1 MALSPSTQRET
12 TPTEP
17 THGDPLDLTRPTLFS
32 LPSTQGTKPM
42 GQMTISSLEMKQMER
57 DLTQDHNPIKM
68 TLMDQDLITLIIIRM
83 IPMELDLDP
92 QEMTQMELNH
102 IVHTIRHIIKQ
113 ILQDLLEEEED

>member
-1 MALSPSTQRET
+1 
-12 TPTEP
+12 
-17 THGDPLDLTRPTLFS
+17 
-32 LPSTQGTKPM
+32 
-42 GQMTISSLEMKQMER
+42 MKQMEL

-102 IVHTIRHIIKQ
+102 IVHIVHTIRHIIKQ

>member
-1 MALSPSTQRET
+1 
-12 TPTEP
+12 
-17 THGDPLDLTRPTLFS
+17 
-32 LPSTQGTKPM
+32 
-42 GQMTISSLEMKQMER
+42 MKQMELN
-57 DLTQDHNPIKM
+57 LTQDHNPIKM